1 VGSTGTT
8 LLAPKQIQVAGVDED
23 ARSLAEDEDGIEAVA
38 RIGEERQSLPMEKNQ
53 NDTGMT
59 LSFLFSEAIHWT
71 TKRMEKNPIGSRVK

>member
-1 VGSTGTT
+1 M
-8 LLAPKQIQVAGVDED
+8 LAPNEVEVSRVDED
-23 ARSLAEDEDGIEAVA
+23 SRPLAEDEDGIEAVA
-38 RIGEERQSLPMEKNQ
+38 RIGEERQSSPMEKNQ